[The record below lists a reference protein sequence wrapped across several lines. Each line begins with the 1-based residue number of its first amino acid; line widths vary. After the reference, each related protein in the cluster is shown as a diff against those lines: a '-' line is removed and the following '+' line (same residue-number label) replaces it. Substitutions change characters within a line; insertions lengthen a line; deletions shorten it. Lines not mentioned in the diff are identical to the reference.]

1 MNRLKVNIFGISE
14 VRWPGSGKCI
24 TDGGTFYYSGSDDQ
38 QKHPNGVGILVDK
51 ETNKAVT
58 GFVPLSE
65 RVMMIQLETS
75 KIRTNIIQVY
85 APTAQSEDRE
95 IDEFYGQIEQ
105 LWKNIKKHEVTI
117 VMGDFN
123 AKIGRRGVVDVI
135 GEHGLGQRN
144 ERGERLVEFVQ
155 EKDIVV
161 TNTLFKLPPRRLY
174 TWRSP
179 QDTKDKIV
187 RNQIDYVMINKRYRN
202 SILSAKTYPGAD
214 MASDHNPV
222 VATFKL
228 TLKRIRQSKKSTKMD
243 FTRLRNSETRSRVEK
258 RLTEEL
264 QTSHS
269 RDKGD
274 INIEWEKIKDT
285 IFEIGNKELSCK
297 NEKKKNEWMTDEI
310 IELMRTRREAK
321 TTENNRYKSI
331 HRDK

>member
-1 MNRLKVNIFGISE
+1 MKRLKVNIFGISE

-24 TDGGTFYYSGSDDQ
+24 TDGGTFYYSCSDDQ
-38 QKHPNGVGILVDK
+38 QKHPNGVRIFVDK
-51 ETNKAVT
+51 ETNKSVT
-58 GFVPLSE
+58 SFVLFSE

-85 APTAQSEDRE
+85 APTAQNEDRE

-123 AKIGRRGVVDVI
+123 AKIGRVGVVDVI

-179 QDTKDKIV
+179 QDPKDKIV

-202 SILSAKTYPGAD
+202 SILSAKTHPGAEI
-214 MASDHNPV
+214 ASDYNPV

-228 TLKRIRQSKKSTKMD
+228 TLKRIKQSKKSSKMD
-243 FTRLRNSETRSRVEK
+243 VTRLRNSETRSRVEK

-264 QTSHS
+264 QTSQS

-285 IFEIGNKELSCK
+285 ILEIGNKELGCK
-297 NEKKKNEWMTDEI
+297 NEKKKNEWMIDEI
-310 IELMRTRREAK
+310 IELMRLLKPLKTRDTK
-321 TTENNRYKSI
+321 VYIGKYK
-331 HRDK
+331 RK